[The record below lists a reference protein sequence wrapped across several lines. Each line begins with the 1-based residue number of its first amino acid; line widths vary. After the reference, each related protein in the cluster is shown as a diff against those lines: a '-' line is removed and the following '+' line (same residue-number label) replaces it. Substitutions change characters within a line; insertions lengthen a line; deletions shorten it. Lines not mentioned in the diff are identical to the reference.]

1 MTAITLENRVI
12 LITGASGA
20 LGSVAAKACARAGAS
35 VVLLSRNVPKLERL
49 YDEIVSTSVQQPALY
64 PLDLAGASE
73 QDYADLA
80 ATLRRELGG
89 LHGLL
94 HCAAELGHLCPL
106 TELAGERWQRL
117 LHVNLSA
124 PSLLTRALLPLLLA
138 TQGTVVFV
146 GDSAVGDGKAFWG
159 AYGVAKVGLGGYA
172 RILKAETENS
182 GLRTELFIPGP
193 MRSPIR
199 LRAYPGESLDTL
211 PAPGIHAERIL
222 QLLGAAE
229 PTPLPDTGARLCP

>member
-1 MTAITLENRVI
+1 MTAVTLHNRVV
-12 LITGASGA
+12 LITGASGT
-20 LGSVAAKACARAGAS
+20 LGAATAKACARAGAS
-35 VVLLSRNVPKLERL
+35 VVLLSRNIPKLEKL
-49 YDEIVSTSVQQPALY
+49 YDEIVSAGGQQPALY
-64 PLDLAGASE
+64 PLDLAGATA

-80 ATLRRELGG
+80 ATLQRELGG
-89 LHGLL
+89 LHGLI

-124 PSLLTRALLPLLLA
+124 PFLLTGALLPLLLA
-138 TQGTVVFV
+138 AQGAVVFV

-159 AYGVAKVGLGGYA
+159 AYGVAKIGLAGYA
-172 RILKAETENS
+172 RMLKAETESS
-182 GLRTELFIPGP
+182 GLRTEYFIPGP

-211 PAPGIHAERIL
+211 PASGMHAERLL
-222 QLLGAAE
+222 QLLGTAE
-229 PTPLPDTGARLCP
+229 PPPHS

>member
-1 MTAITLENRVI
+1 MTETALKNRVI
-12 LITGASGA
+12 LITGATGA

-35 VVLLSRNVPKLERL
+35 VVLLGRSVPKLERL
-49 YDEIVSTSVQQPALY
+49 YDEIVSTGGQQPALY

-80 ATLRRELGG
+80 STVQRELGG
-89 LHGLL
+89 LHGLM

-117 LHVNLSA
+117 LHVNLTA
-124 PSLLTRALLPLLLA
+124 PFLLTRALMPLLLA
-138 TQGTVVFV
+138 TKGAAAVFV

-159 AYGVAKVGLGGYA
+159 AYGVAKLGLGAYA

-182 GLRTELFIPGP
+182 ELRTELFIPGP

-211 PAPGIHAERIL
+211 PAPGIHAERII
-222 QLLGAAE
+222 QLLVTAE
-229 PTPLPDTGARLCP
+229 PPPIPDNGARS